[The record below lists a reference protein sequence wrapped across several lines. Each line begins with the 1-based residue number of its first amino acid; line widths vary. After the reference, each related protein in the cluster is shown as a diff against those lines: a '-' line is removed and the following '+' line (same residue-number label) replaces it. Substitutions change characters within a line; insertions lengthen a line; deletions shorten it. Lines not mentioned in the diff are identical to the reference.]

1 MSLTS
6 YKVTVLR
13 GDKAWRVTQVEAC
26 GVWAALALARVELL
40 DGERLASAEGGG
52 ELVQVLGECSDCGR
66 ALYEVSEGEVSVR
79 DEFEQDGWKVSCGP
93 DCPARAA

>member
-6 YKVTVLR
+6 YKVTAR
-13 GDKAWRVTQVEAC
+13 QGKARRTFAVPAC
-26 GVWAALALARVELL
+26 GVWAALALARIELL
-40 DGERLASAEGGG
+40 DGERLDSAEGDG